1 MKQNCVFVYG
11 TLKPGG
17 RFHHIAQAGGPFS
30 VQKAYVKGFKLYHL
44 NQQGYPAVIHSP
56 EADKVYGYM
65 FCYEDIDH
73 ALKYLDDLEGI
84 YLENPEYHRIT
95 TRAYPLDKAQFQEQE
110 VWLYLYADARRL
122 EGRATLIL
130 EGDWVNHQ

>member
-1 MKQNCVFVYG
+1 MARLNPVGVFTISPKQAA
-11 TLKPGG
+11 T
-17 RFHHIAQAGGPFS
+17 FS

-44 NQQGYPAVIHSP
+44 NQQGYPAVIHSQT
-56 EADKVYGYM
+56 DKVYGYM

-122 EGRATLIL
+122 EGRAALIL